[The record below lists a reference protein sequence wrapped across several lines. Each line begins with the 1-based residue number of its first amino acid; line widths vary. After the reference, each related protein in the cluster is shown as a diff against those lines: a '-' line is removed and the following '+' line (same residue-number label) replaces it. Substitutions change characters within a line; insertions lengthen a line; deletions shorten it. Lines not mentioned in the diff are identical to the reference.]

1 MTSGLLVGYST
12 NMKKQVVVISGP
24 TGSGESFLT
33 HHLIQQFP
41 NRLCRL
47 VTSTTRAPRVGEQH
61 GVDYYFFSKEEF
73 LQHDTEGNILEKAY
87 ITNRDTWYGTYAPDL
102 QKKIDAG
109 FIVIVNSQIVG
120 TRYFKEHY
128 NATTIF
134 IDPESIQELME
145 RIQRRSPELSE
156 QEMFSR
162 KENAER
168 EVVEEGP
175 YYDYHIRNEYGKI
188 EETAARVVE
197 ILKKEGYTLE

>member
-1 MTSGLLVGYST
+1 MH
-12 NMKKQVVVISGP
+12 KQVVVISGP

-33 HHLIQQFP
+33 QNLIKKFP
-41 NRLCRL
+41 LRLSRL
-47 VTSTTRAPRVGEQH
+47 VTSTTRPPRAGEQH
-61 GVDYYFFSKEEF
+61 RVDYYFFSKEEF
-73 LQHDTEGNILEKAY
+73 LQHDAEGNILEKAY
-87 ITNRDTWYGTYAPDL
+87 IANRDTWYGTFAPDL
-102 QKKIDAG
+102 LKKIEDG
-109 FIVIVNSQIVG
+109 YIVIVNSQIVG

-134 IDPESIQELME
+134 IDPESIEELME
-145 RIQRRSPELSE
+145 RIQKRSPELSDA
-156 QEMFSR
+156 EMTSR

-188 EETAARVVE
+188 EETMARVVE